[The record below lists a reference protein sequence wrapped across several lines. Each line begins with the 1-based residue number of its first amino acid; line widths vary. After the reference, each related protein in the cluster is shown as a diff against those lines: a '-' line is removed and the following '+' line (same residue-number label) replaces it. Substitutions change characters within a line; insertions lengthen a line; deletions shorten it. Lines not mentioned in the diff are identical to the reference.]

1 MKLLTKIA
9 LLFAVFLTVASSAGA
24 QGVPEGFQY
33 QAVLYDASGT
43 ALSAQTVDLRIG
55 LISNN
60 ISGTLEY
67 EEDHTV
73 TTDNFGLVSLV
84 IGQGTSTGSGAVAQF
99 SAIEWSADDM
109 FVNVALDQQQS
120 GSFVNIATTQLFAVP
135 YAMHSKTTDQ
145 QYAINGL
152 VDVDTA
158 GLQIGHNLIWDGTNW
173 IPGVS
178 SINIDTAIYAIDA
191 GTAGYSDTASFAL
204 NAQNIIPSD
213 TALFAWNADSANYA
227 DTAAF
232 AAFADSANYSDT
244 ANWAWNA
251 AGKWNLLGNALT
263 GSEFL
268 GTTSNDHL
276 IMKTNNIE
284 RMRIDSAGKVGIGT
298 ANPIA
303 QLHVQSN
310 QGVLFGG
317 DYGVGP
323 LMSFAGNRMVWYPRK
338 SYFYSGSGPGGLQG
352 MGNYSFGTGYK
363 SWSVGDYSFVMG
375 YQSRAEGVAS
385 FSGGHLCWA
394 RADYSLAFGYLSQVL
409 PAATAGIAMG
419 RDAKVTQPYGIALG
433 YHSHTFGEGAVAIG
447 FQCES
452 TEPHWFAIGYRARSY
467 HAGSFI
473 FGDQSTNSFLYTTAD
488 NQFMVRAQGGTIFYT
503 NAALTSGVSLPTGAG
518 AWANL
523 SDSTKKENFGEVDL
537 TEILEK
543 VEAMEVSQWNYKAQ
557 HDSIVHMGPMAQ
569 DFYAA
574 FELGQGETTITTT
587 DIDGVNLAAIK
598 ALIEQT
604 RTLEEKA
611 SELEDLKED
620 QAVLY
625 ERIER
630 LEALILQLVEATASN
645 R

>member
-33 QAVLYDASGT
+33 QAVLYDASGLV
-43 ALSAQTVDLRIG
+43 LSAQTVDLRIG

-60 ISGTLEY
+60 ISGTLEF
-67 EEDHTV
+67 EEEHTV
-73 TTDNFGLVSLV
+73 TTDNFGLVSLI
-84 IGQGTSTGSGAVAQF
+84 IGQGTSTGNGAVAQF
-99 SAIEWSADDM
+99 SAILWSADDM
-109 FVNVALDQQQS
+109 FVNVALDQMQS

-145 QYAINGL
+145 QYAISGL
-152 VDVDTA
+152 ADVDTT

-178 SINIDTAIYAIDA
+178 SINIDTAIYAVDA
-191 GTAGYSDTASFAL
+191 GSANYSDTATYAL

-213 TALFAWNADSANYA
+213 TALFAWHADSANYAAIAGFAAFADSANYA
-227 DTAAF
+227 DTA
-232 AAFADSANYSDT
+232 S
-244 ANWAWNA
+244 WAWNA
-251 AGKWNLLGNALT
+251 AGKWNLMGNALT
-263 GSEFL
+263 GGEFV

-284 RMRIDSAGKVGIGT
+284 RMRIDSVGKVGIGT

-303 QLHVQSN
+303 QLHVKSD

-317 DYGVGP
+317 DFGVGP
-323 LMSFAGNRMVWYPRK
+323 AMDFSGNRLVWYPRK
-338 SYFYSGSGPGGLQG
+338 SHFYSGSDAGGLFG
-352 MGNYSFGTGYK
+352 MGDYSFGTGYK

-375 YQSRAEGVAS
+375 YNSRADGDAA
-385 FSGGHLCWA
+385 FSGGYLSWA
-394 RADYSLAFGYLSQVL
+394 RADYSLAFGYQSEVS
-409 PAATAGIAMG
+409 PGGTAGIAMG
-419 RDAKVTQPYGIALG
+419 RDARVTYPYGVALG
-433 YHSHTFGEGAVAIG
+433 YHAHSFGEGAIAIG
-447 FQCES
+447 FQTES
-452 TEPHWFAIGYRARSY
+452 KAAHSFTIGYRAIAD
-467 HAGSFI
+467 HVGAFV
-473 FGDQSTNSFLYTTAD
+473 FGDQSTSSYVHSTAA

-503 NAALTSGVSLPTGAG
+503 NAGLTAGVSLAGGAG
-518 AWANL
+518 AWATI

-537 TEILEK
+537 TEILQK

-574 FELGQGETTITTT
+574 FKLGQGETTITTT